1 MAWLMVAVGGGL
13 GSVLRYGAQ
22 RIAANYAGPETVMGT
37 LAVNL
42 AGSFILGFL
51 MTLLLVRFPVS
62 TEVRIFLTVGILGGF
77 TTFSTL
83 SYQTVQ
89 LLEINSPITRAW
101 RLGGQ
106 RNPGTGLSLRG
117 HSAGPS
123 HLTKTP
129 LVRQDAAIPYWN

>member
-1 MAWLMVAVGGGL
+1 VAWLMVAVGGGL

-51 MTLLLVRFPVS
+51 ITLLLVRFPVS
-62 TEVRIFLTVGILGGF
+62 TEVRIFLTVGLLGGF

-89 LLEINSPITRAW
+89 LLETNSPI
-101 RLGGQ
+101 
-106 RNPGTGLSLRG
+106 
-117 HSAGPS
+117 
-123 HLTKTP
+123 
-129 LVRQDAAIPYWN
+129 AAIGSLAANVILGLALAYAGILLARAI

>member
-37 LAVNL
+37 LVVNL

-62 TEVRIFLTVGILGGF
+62 TEVRIFLTVGLLGGF

-89 LLEINSPITRAW
+89 LLETNSPI
-101 RLGGQ
+101 
-106 RNPGTGLSLRG
+106 
-117 HSAGPS
+117 
-123 HLTKTP
+123 
-129 LVRQDAAIPYWN
+129 AAIGSLAANVILGLALAYAGILLARAI

>member
-1 MAWLMVAVGGGL
+1 MAWLMVAVGGGM

-42 AGSFILGFL
+42 VGSFILGFL

-62 TEVRIFLTVGILGGF
+62 ADVRIFLTVGLLGGF

-89 LLEINSPITRAW
+89 LLETNSPIAAVGSLAANVILGLAVAYAGILLARA
-101 RLGGQ
+101 
-106 RNPGTGLSLRG
+106 
-117 HSAGPS
+117 
-123 HLTKTP
+123 
-129 LVRQDAAIPYWN
+129 I

>member
-51 MTLLLVRFPVS
+51 ITLLLVRFPVS
-62 TEVRIFLTVGILGGF
+62 TEVRIFLTVGLLGGF

-89 LLEINSPITRAW
+89 LLETNSPIAAVGSLAANIILGLALAYAGILLARA
-101 RLGGQ
+101 
-106 RNPGTGLSLRG
+106 
-117 HSAGPS
+117 
-123 HLTKTP
+123 
-129 LVRQDAAIPYWN
+129 I

>member
-1 MAWLMVAVGGGL
+1 MGWLMVAVGGGL

-62 TEVRIFLTVGILGGF
+62 TEVRIFLTVGLLGGF

-89 LLEINSPITRAW
+89 LLETNSPIAAVGSLAANVILGLALAYAGILLARA
-101 RLGGQ
+101 
-106 RNPGTGLSLRG
+106 
-117 HSAGPS
+117 
-123 HLTKTP
+123 
-129 LVRQDAAIPYWN
+129 I

>member
-62 TEVRIFLTVGILGGF
+62 TEVRIFLTVGLLGGF

-89 LLEINSPITRAW
+89 LLETNSPI
-101 RLGGQ
+101 
-106 RNPGTGLSLRG
+106 
-117 HSAGPS
+117 
-123 HLTKTP
+123 
-129 LVRQDAAIPYWN
+129 AAIGSLAANVILGLALAYAGILLARAI

>member
-62 TEVRIFLTVGILGGF
+62 AEVRIFLTVGILGGF

-89 LLEINSPITRAW
+89 LLEVNSPITA
-101 RLGGQ
+101 LGGLAA
-106 RNPGTGLSLRG
+106 NVILGLALAY
-117 HSAGPS
+117 AGI
-123 HLTKTP
+123 L
-129 LVRQDAAIPYWN
+129 LARAI

>member
-51 MTLLLVRFPVS
+51 ITLLLVRFPVS
-62 TEVRIFLTVGILGGF
+62 TEVRIFLTVGLLGGF

-89 LLEINSPITRAW
+89 LLETNSPI
-101 RLGGQ
+101 
-106 RNPGTGLSLRG
+106 
-117 HSAGPS
+117 
-123 HLTKTP
+123 
-129 LVRQDAAIPYWN
+129 AAIGSLAANVILGLALAYAGILLARAI

>member
-62 TEVRIFLTVGILGGF
+62 TEIRIFLTVGLLGGF

-89 LLEINSPITRAW
+89 LLETNSPI
-101 RLGGQ
+101 
-106 RNPGTGLSLRG
+106 
-117 HSAGPS
+117 
-123 HLTKTP
+123 
-129 LVRQDAAIPYWN
+129 AAIGSLAANVILGLALAYAGILVARAI

>member
-22 RIAANYAGPETVMGT
+22 RIAANYAGSETVMGT

-62 TEVRIFLTVGILGGF
+62 TEVRIFLTVGLLGGF

-89 LLEINSPITRAW
+89 LLETNSPI
-101 RLGGQ
+101 
-106 RNPGTGLSLRG
+106 
-117 HSAGPS
+117 
-123 HLTKTP
+123 
-129 LVRQDAAIPYWN
+129 AAIGSLAANVILGLALAYAGILVARAI

>member
-51 MTLLLVRFPVS
+51 ITLLLVRFPVS
-62 TEVRIFLTVGILGGF
+62 TEVRIFLTVGLLGGF

-89 LLEINSPITRAW
+89 LLETNSPI
-101 RLGGQ
+101 
-106 RNPGTGLSLRG
+106 
-117 HSAGPS
+117 
-123 HLTKTP
+123 
-129 LVRQDAAIPYWN
+129 AAIGSLAANVILGLALAYAGILLAPAI

>member
-62 TEVRIFLTVGILGGF
+62 TEVRIFLTVGLLGGF

-89 LLEINSPITRAW
+89 LLETNSPIAAVGSLAANVILGLALAYAGILVARA
-101 RLGGQ
+101 
-106 RNPGTGLSLRG
+106 
-117 HSAGPS
+117 
-123 HLTKTP
+123 
-129 LVRQDAAIPYWN
+129 I

>member
-62 TEVRIFLTVGILGGF
+62 TEVRIFLTVGLLGGF

-89 LLEINSPITRAW
+89 LLETNSPIVAIGSLAANVILGLALAYAGILVARA
-101 RLGGQ
+101 
-106 RNPGTGLSLRG
+106 
-117 HSAGPS
+117 
-123 HLTKTP
+123 
-129 LVRQDAAIPYWN
+129 I

>member
-51 MTLLLVRFPVS
+51 ITLLLVRFPVS
-62 TEVRIFLTVGILGGF
+62 TEVRIFLTVGLLGGF

-89 LLEINSPITRAW
+89 LLETNSPI
-101 RLGGQ
+101 
-106 RNPGTGLSLRG
+106 
-117 HSAGPS
+117 
-123 HLTKTP
+123 
-129 LVRQDAAIPYWN
+129 AAIGSLAANVILGLALAYAGILVARAI

>member
-89 LLEINSPITRAW
+89 LLEINSPITA
-101 RLGGQ
+101 LGGLAA
-106 RNPGTGLSLRG
+106 NVILGLALAY
-117 HSAGPS
+117 AGI
-123 HLTKTP
+123 L
-129 LVRQDAAIPYWN
+129 LARAI

>member
-62 TEVRIFLTVGILGGF
+62 TEVRIFLTVGLLGGF

-89 LLEINSPITRAW
+89 LLETNSPI
-101 RLGGQ
+101 
-106 RNPGTGLSLRG
+106 
-117 HSAGPS
+117 
-123 HLTKTP
+123 
-129 LVRQDAAIPYWN
+129 AAIGSLAANVILGLALAYAGILVARAI